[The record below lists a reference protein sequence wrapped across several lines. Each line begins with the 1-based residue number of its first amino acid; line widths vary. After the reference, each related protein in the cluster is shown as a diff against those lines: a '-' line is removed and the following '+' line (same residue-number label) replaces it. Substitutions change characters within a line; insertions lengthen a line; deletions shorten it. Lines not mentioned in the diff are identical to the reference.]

1 MGCLEQRNPL
11 ISRLGGE
18 GVLCVIGVLDLG
30 ALGAGGRVPGVA
42 GEDF

>member
-11 ISRLGGE
+11 TSQTGDE
-18 GVLCVIGVLDLG
+18 GVLCVIGGLELG
-30 ALGAGGRVPGVA
+30 TLGAGGRVPGVA